1 MITLQT
7 PNNNIKHFI
16 NTNSSIL
23 YIYNIEE
30 NKITQTMAEDFK
42 AITFDVIEH
51 KKNDN
56 IRRTMDVHEAINGKN
71 DFIKVVKVIAS
82 TTKEEGNFSEVDE
95 STQITTNYLNVYLN
109 AITFNNAAAN
119 NNYSISCEENLIELL
134 KDETPAI
141 YKLLKNLFHSE
152 NDEVLINFLNYLNV
166 IGFTDKRQDV
176 MFLFKGTTKDKEGQ
190 GAGKG
195 VLKELLSL
203 IFSGLVCAV
212 SNESYKKDFNM
223 ELLNKKIVIFDEL
236 DFKSLKYAKLKD
248 ITGSETIR
256 VESKGQNALIV
267 PNVGSWLL
275 FTNENDL
282 REKIGANDRRTFI
295 VHPNPINDSLK
306 RDVIEPHYDGNFEHF
321 KACMLSE
328 IENFIHIICL
338 ATGKVKTP
346 LELRTE
352 AHKSYFSDSR
362 YSLTDISNFDDIFTR
377 GKSKRKFIE
386 FLEELESHRDISK
399 TQLEKMKYYL
409 NTQFFPQEIL
419 EEVFSICQK
428 YQIGGISSRVKSRV
442 VIKALKDN
450 LDNHGFEKF
459 NLDTSF
465 TYQKE
470 KRRVKYNNCIRIKE
484 TSKEAQ
490 KEINKQIKSFY
501 IQNIAA

>member
-7 PNNNIKHFI
+7 PDDNIKHFI
-16 NTNSSIL
+16 NTNSTIL
-23 YIYNIEE
+23 YIYNIDE

-56 IRRTMDVHEAINGKN
+56 IHRTMDVQEVIKGKN

-82 TTKEEGNFSEVDE
+82 TTKQEGNFSEVDE
-95 STQITTNYLNVYLN
+95 GTQTTTNYLNVYLN

-119 NNYSISCEENLIELL
+119 NKYSITCEENLIELL
-134 KDETPAI
+134 KEETPAI

-176 MFLFKGTTKDKEGQ
+176 MFLFKGTAKDKEGQ

-212 SNESYKKDFNM
+212 SNESYKKDFNI

-295 VHPNPINDSLK
+295 IHPNPINDSLK
-306 RDVIEPHYDGNFEHF
+306 RDVIKPHYYGDFEHF
-321 KACMLSE
+321 RACMLSE

-338 ATGKVKTP
+338 ATGKVRTP

-362 YSLTDISNFDDIFTR
+362 YSLTDINHIDDIFIR
-377 GKSKRKFIE
+377 DKSKRKFIE
-386 FLEELESHRDISK
+386 FLEELESYKNISTMK
-399 TQLEKMKYYL
+399 LETMKYYL
-409 NTQFFPQEIL
+409 NTGFFTQEVL
-419 EEVFSICQK
+419 EETDLATIYGTK
-428 YQIGGISSRVKSRV
+428 
-442 VIKALKDN
+442 
-450 LDNHGFEKF
+450 KF
-459 NLDTSF
+459 
-465 TYQKE
+465 Y
-470 KRRVKYNNCIRIKE
+470 
-484 TSKEAQ
+484 
-490 KEINKQIKSFY
+490 
-501 IQNIAA
+501 